1 VIVVDTSAVVAIL
14 FGEPEAATL
23 RALLAR
29 ETDARI
35 SAVTDYETRLI
46 AFHRQGEE
54 AVADYQTMVEHRDFT
69 ITTFDQAHSTLAY
82 AAYRRFGKGNH
93 AARLNFADCAA
104 YALARSLDAPLLFKG
119 ADFALTDVRVAA

>member
-46 AFHRQGEE
+46 AFRRQGEE

-69 ITTFDQAHSTLAY
+69 ITTFDQAQSALAY
-82 AAYRRFGKGNH
+82 AAYRRLGKGNH

-104 YALARSLDAPLLFKG
+104 YALARSLDAPLLFKD